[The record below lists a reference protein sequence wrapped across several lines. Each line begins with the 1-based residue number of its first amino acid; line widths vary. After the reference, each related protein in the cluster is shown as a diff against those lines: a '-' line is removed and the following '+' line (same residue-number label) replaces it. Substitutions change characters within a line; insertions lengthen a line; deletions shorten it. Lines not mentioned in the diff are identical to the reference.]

1 MGRAPRSSGRCSRK
15 TDKALAWRDLST
27 PYNVVAA
34 GIQDCKSLFLNAFQ
48 AQNSFRRHPAGH
60 LSGSPEAFRK
70 SAEKRDGDLEG
81 RKRREFWLE
90 NEVENY
96 LKIDMEMN
104 MKKDYEMPRVSLRR
118 VELEQ
123 GFMAASK
130 EDIKDEK
137 VNVTIERQEEDDRE
151 FTIKW
156 D

>member
-1 MGRAPRSSGRCSRK
+1 
-15 TDKALAWRDLST
+15 
-27 PYNVVAA
+27 
-34 GIQDCKSLFLNAFQ
+34 
-48 AQNSFRRHPAGH
+48 
-60 LSGSPEAFRK
+60 
-70 SAEKRDGDLEG
+70 
-81 RKRREFWLE
+81 
-90 NEVENY
+90 
-96 LKIDMEMN
+96 MEMN

-130 EDIKDEK
+130 EKIKDEN

>member
-1 MGRAPRSSGRCSRK
+1 M
-15 TDKALAWRDLST
+15 
-27 PYNVVAA
+27 
-34 GIQDCKSLFLNAFQ
+34 
-48 AQNSFRRHPAGH
+48 
-60 LSGSPEAFRK
+60 
-70 SAEKRDGDLEG
+70 EKW
-81 RKRREFWLE
+81 REFWLE
-90 NEVENY
+90 NGVENY

-130 EDIKDEK
+130 EEIKDEK